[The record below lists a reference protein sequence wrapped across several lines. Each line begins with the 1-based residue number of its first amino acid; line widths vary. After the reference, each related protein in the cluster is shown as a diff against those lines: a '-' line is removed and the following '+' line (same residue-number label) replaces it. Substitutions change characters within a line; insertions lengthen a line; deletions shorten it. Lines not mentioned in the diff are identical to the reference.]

1 MPILRTG
8 FACLVAACV
17 ASPWSVAA
25 AQTGQAPRAKPKLE
39 RSRDDAR
46 EQYRPGDIVCTKAG
60 CRPLPANCHAVNEE
74 TWEGPTGYAII
85 ICP

>member
-1 MPILRTG
+1 MPRLRLSLT
-8 FACLVAACV
+8 CLLAACV
-17 ASPWSVAA
+17 ALPLGAA
-25 AQTGQAPRAKPKLE
+25 AQTDQAPRAKPKIE
-39 RSRDDAR
+39 RTQAGGR